1 MCGISGIIA
10 FNQAGENS
18 LGKIRDAVA
27 SMHSRGP
34 DKQGIFIKDNIA
46 FGHNRL
52 SIIDV
57 SDAASQ
63 PFTDASGRYTII
75 FNGEFFNFKTHRDQL
90 LKEGVRLASN
100 SDTEVLLYL
109 YINEGPACL
118 EKVNGFFAFAIYDA
132 LQKTVFIAR
141 DRMGIKPLLITCDE
155 DKLMFA
161 SEMKAMFA
169 MGVSREID
177 MESLMCYLQ
186 MNYVPAHQTM
196 LSAVYK
202 LQPGHYVWIENGE
215 VTQKQ
220 YYRIPYEPG
229 SIITHSD
236 DYETAQKRIV
246 SLLEDSVEKRMISD
260 VPLGAFLSGG
270 IDSSIIVAL
279 ASRFT
284 KQLNTFS
291 IGFKDEPFFDETRYA
306 QLVANKYNTNHT
318 IFSLTNDDLFS
329 VLFDVLDYLDD
340 PFADSSAIAVNILSR
355 KTREKVT
362 VALSGDGADELFGGY
377 LKHSGELRLRNA
389 GFSGRILRKLAPL
402 LKHLPQSRNSA
413 FSNKMRQASKFANG
427 LSLSA
432 KDRYWRWCSF
442 IDEADAAL
450 LMKQSCNHAEYNI
463 RRNSII
469 EFIHSEGNLNDVLL
483 ADMNHVLVNDMLM
496 KVDLMSMANSLEV
509 RVPFLDSNLV
519 NYVFS
524 LPESYKVAGN
534 TGKLILQD
542 AFRKLLPEKIYHRPK
557 HGFEVP
563 LIKWFRNE
571 LYSLIHDDLISDDFI
586 IEQNIFNLTEIKK
599 IQTRLQSNNP
609 GDVHAQVWGLI
620 VFQYWWKRNIK
631 N

>member
-1 MCGISGIIA
+1 MCGISGIVA
-10 FNQAGENS
+10 FNPTGAEF
-18 LGKIRDAVA
+18 LGKIHDAVA
-27 SMHSRGP
+27 AMHSRGP
-34 DKQGIFIKDNIA
+34 DNQGVFVKDQVA

-57 SDAASQ
+57 SDAAAQ

-75 FNGEFFNFKTHRDQL
+75 FNGEFFNFKTHREQL
-90 LKEGVRLASN
+90 LKEGVRLVSN

-109 YINEGPACL
+109 YINEGPTCL

-132 LQKTVFIAR
+132 LKQTVFIAR
-141 DRMGIKPLLITCDE
+141 DRMGIKPLLISCDK

-161 SEMKAMFA
+161 SEMKALFA
-169 MGVSREID
+169 MGVRKEID
-177 MESLMCYLQ
+177 KESLLGYLQ
-186 MNYVPAHQTM
+186 MNYVPAHRTM
-196 LSAVYK
+196 LRDVYK
-202 LQPGHYVWIENGE
+202 LQPGYYLWIENGE
-215 VTQKQ
+215 VTTKQ

-229 SIITHSD
+229 TLITHSD

-246 SLLEDSVEKRMISD
+246 SLLEESVEKRMISD

-306 QLVANKYNTNHT
+306 QLVAKKYNTNHT
-318 IFSLTNDDLFS
+318 VFSLTNDDLFS

-377 LKHSGELRLRNA
+377 LKHAAELKIRNA
-389 GFSGRILRKLAPL
+389 GFNGSVLKTLAPL
-402 LKHLPQSRNSA
+402 LKHLPQSRNSV
-413 FSNKMRQASKFANG
+413 FTNKVRQASKFANG

-450 LMKQSCNHAEYNI
+450 LMKQTCAPEEYHK
-463 RRNSII
+463 RRNSITD
-469 EFIHSEGNLNDVLL
+469 FIHPNGNLNDVLL
-483 ADMNHVLVNDMLM
+483 ADMNHVLVNDMLT

-509 RVPFLDSNLV
+509 RVPFLDYNLV

-524 LPESYKVAGN
+524 LPDSYKVNGN
-534 TGKLILQD
+534 TGKRILQD
-542 AFRKLLPEKIYHRPK
+542 AFRNLLPEEIYHRPK

-571 LYSLIHDDLISDDFI
+571 LYTLINDDLLADDFI
-586 IEQNIFNLTEIKK
+586 EEQNIFNISETKK
-599 IQTRLQSNNP
+599 IKIRLQSNNP
-609 GDVHAQVWGLI
+609 GDVLAQIWGLI
-620 VFQYWWKRNIK
+620 VFQYWWKKNIK
-631 N
+631 K

>member
-1 MCGISGIIA
+1 MCGISGIVA
-10 FNQAGENS
+10 FNPTGAEF
-18 LGKIRDAVA
+18 LGKIHDAVA
-27 SMHSRGP
+27 AMHSRGP
-34 DKQGIFIKDNIA
+34 DNQGVFVKDQVA

-57 SDAASQ
+57 SDAAAQ

-75 FNGEFFNFKTHRDQL
+75 FNGEFFNFKTHREQL
-90 LKEGVRLASN
+90 LKEGVRLVSN

-109 YINEGPACL
+109 YIKEGPSCL

-132 LQKTVFIAR
+132 LKQTVFIAR
-141 DRMGIKPLLITCDE
+141 DRMGIKPLLISCDK

-161 SEMKAMFA
+161 SEMKALFA
-169 MGVSREID
+169 MGVRKEID
-177 MESLMCYLQ
+177 NESLLGYLQ
-186 MNYVPAHQTM
+186 MNYVPAHRTM
-196 LSAVYK
+196 LRDVYK
-202 LQPGHYVWIENGE
+202 LQPGHYLWIENGE
-215 VTQKQ
+215 VAQKQ
-220 YYRIPYEPG
+220 NYRIPYEAG
-229 SIITHSD
+229 TIITHSD

-246 SLLEDSVEKRMISD
+246 SLLEESVEKRMISD

-306 QLVANKYNTNHT
+306 QLVAKKYNTNHT
-318 IFSLTNDDLFS
+318 VFSLTNDDLFS

-377 LKHSGELRLRNA
+377 LKHAAELKIRNA
-389 GFSGRILRKLAPL
+389 GFSGSVLKTLIPL
-402 LKHLPQSRNSA
+402 LKHLPQSRNSS

-450 LMKQSCNHAEYNI
+450 LMKQTCDPAEYHK
-463 RRNSII
+463 RRNTITD
-469 EFIHSEGNLNDVLL
+469 FIQPEGNLNDVLL
-483 ADMNHVLVNDMLM
+483 ADMNHVLVNDMLT

-509 RVPFLDSNLV
+509 RVPFLDYNLV

-524 LPESYKVAGN
+524 LPDKYKVSGN
-534 TGKLILQD
+534 TGKRILQD
-542 AFRKLLPEKIYHRPK
+542 AFRNLLPAEIYHRPK

-571 LYSLIHDDLISDDFI
+571 LYSLINDDLLADDFI
-586 IEQNIFNLTEIKK
+586 EEQNIFNISETKK
-599 IQTRLQSNNP
+599 IKIRLQSNNP
-609 GDVHAQVWGLI
+609 GDVHAQIWGLI
-620 VFQYWWKRNIK
+620 VFQYWWKKNIK